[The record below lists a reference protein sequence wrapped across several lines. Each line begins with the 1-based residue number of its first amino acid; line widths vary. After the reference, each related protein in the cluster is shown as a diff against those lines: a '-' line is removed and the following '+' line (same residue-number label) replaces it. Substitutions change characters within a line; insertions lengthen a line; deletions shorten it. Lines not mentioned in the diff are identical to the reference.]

1 MSADDRYALVDIDVP
16 LPEIWTFSTLS
27 ADERSDAEAELALLL
42 ADKVEDPAAV
52 AEASVIEFFER
63 IGGGGAPL
71 MLASFREVLDDDSV
85 LTASLMVTKN
95 ELGGSLEPWRD
106 AYPDAAEMTVDGE
119 TALRTFE
126 QSTVAVSGL
135 FDQPLTVSTWRYLV
149 PFDPRSILMFTF
161 SSPNAE
167 LGDEL
172 SEYFDEIMDDVHVV
186 SGPA

>member
-1 MSADDRYALVDIDVP
+1 MSADDRYALVDVEVP
-16 LPEIWTFSTLS
+16 LPEIWTFSTLG
-27 ADERSDAEAELALLL
+27 ADERSDAEAELARML
-42 ADKVEDPAAV
+42 ADKVDDPAAV

-106 AYPDAAEMTVDGE
+106 AYPDAAEVMVDGE

-126 QSTVAVSGL
+126 QTTVEVTGL
-135 FDQPLTVSTWRYLV
+135 FDEPLTVSTWRYLV
-149 PFDPRSILMFTF
+149 PFDPRSILMFAF
-161 SSPNAE
+161 SSPNSE

-172 SEYFDEIMDDVHVV
+172 VQHFDEIMDDVQVV
-186 SGPA
+186 SEPE